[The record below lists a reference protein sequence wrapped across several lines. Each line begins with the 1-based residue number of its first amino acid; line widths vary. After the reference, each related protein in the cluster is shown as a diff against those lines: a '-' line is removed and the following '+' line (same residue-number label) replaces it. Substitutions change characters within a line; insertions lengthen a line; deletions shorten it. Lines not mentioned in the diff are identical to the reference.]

1 MKIGLLIDET
11 FFFHPKYVSDLCL
24 KYNKDIKVAFLVTKI
39 KKKNS
44 IQKYIY
50 RNFYRL
56 NIEEIITLGYITLS
70 KIFREFLYTQ
80 FNIGKPQT
88 VFSTLKKNNIKII
101 KVEYDFSCK
110 KNYQEIIDKK
120 LNLIISS
127 NSLMIGKKILNIKD
141 LICINRHSSYL
152 PYNAGILP
160 TFYSISNQQ
169 NFTGSTIHLMN
180 SGIDSGKIIAQK
192 KIIIKSKNLFDLY
205 QECFHASSNLTF
217 QAIEKIK
224 EFKNYENDKIYNKV
238 IYNSFPK
245 KIDWINFRK
254 NKGTFAKFHNLFF

>member
-1 MKIGLLIDET
+1 MRIGLLIDET

-24 KYNKDIKVAFLVTKI
+24 KYKKKIKVAFLVTKI

-56 NIEEIITLGYITLS
+56 NLEEIITLGFITLS
-70 KIFREFLYTQ
+70 KIFREFLYTK

-88 VFSTLKKNNIKII
+88 VFSTLKKNGI
-101 KVEYDFSCK
+101 KVIKVDYNFNNE
-110 KNYQEIIDKK
+110 KNYQEIIDKN

-127 NSLMIGKKILNIKD
+127 NSLIIGEKILNIEN
-141 LICINRHSSYL
+141 LNFINRHSSYL
-152 PYNAGILP
+152 PYNAGIWP

-169 NFTGSTIHLMN
+169 NFTGATIHLMN
-180 SGIDSGKIIAQK
+180 SGIDTGKILTQK

-205 QECFHASSNLTF
+205 KECFHVSSDLTF
-217 QAIEKIK
+217 KAIEKIK
-224 EFKNYENDKIYNKV
+224 DFKTHEKNKILNKV

-245 KIDWINFRK
+245 KIDWKNFRK
-254 NKGTFAKFHNLFF
+254 NKGSFAKFHNLFF